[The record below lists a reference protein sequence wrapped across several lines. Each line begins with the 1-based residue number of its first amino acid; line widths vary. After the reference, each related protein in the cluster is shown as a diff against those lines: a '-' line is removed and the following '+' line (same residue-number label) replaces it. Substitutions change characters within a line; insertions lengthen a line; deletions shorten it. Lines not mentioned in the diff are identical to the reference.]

1 MELTVKPLREEN
13 VGNGLAA
20 LDIAAMSRMDL
31 LSGEFVEVTSEETT
45 ILPRVWPGY
54 PEDEGRGIVRL
65 DADLRDSLSV
75 RVGDVVSV
83 SGTDPVPAE
92 ALLVGVEEPFASL
105 TSFQHSL
112 VEDLQDCVLVGGCTV
127 STTYDG
133 APDRSAIPVAVA
145 ASRPE
150 GVVRVTSETDVE
162 VRAYA
167 HAGEDGG
174 ADEQGDATNEGES
187 AADGTPAE
195 DDGGTAGGERE
206 ARSDGGETTV
216 QSPQESSA
224 VRRQHPE
231 TTYADVGGLDE
242 ALSRVRELVELPFQR
257 PDLFDDLGVDPPSGL
272 LLHGPPGTGKT
283 LLARAVANEV
293 DASFVSLAAPEVMS
307 RYYGESEEYLREV
320 FEEAQSNAPAVVF
333 IDEVDAITPERSE
346 AAGDV
351 ERRVVAQL
359 LTLMDGLDQTDR
371 VVVVGATNR
380 PDAIDPALRR
390 GGRFDREVEVG
401 IPDRDGRREVLNV
414 HTRDVPL
421 GDGVDLDA
429 IAARTHG
436 FVGADLAGVVQEAAM
451 QALQRANA
459 ERRNGAVR
467 SAPPVTSA
475 DFEGALADADPAA
488 LRDMRVEV
496 PEVEW
501 ADVGGLDGAKR
512 TLREAVEWPL
522 QHPNVLERAGLSGGT
537 GVLLYGPP
545 GTGKTMLGRA
555 VATESECNLL
565 SIQGPELLSKW
576 VGESESRVSDVF
588 QRARDNAPAIV
599 LFDEIDAIA
608 GARDESTGSDV
619 GERVVGQLLAE
630 LDGVGDME
638 DVFVVATTNRPDAID
653 GALLRPGR
661 LDRQVHVPVPDAT
674 ARSEI
679 FRVQTEDVPL
689 ARDVDLGA
697 LAARTDGYV
706 GADVEAVCREASAL
720 ATRSYLEDV
729 DADDPRDVEALV
741 VTRSDFESAT
751 DTVDPSVTEDVRER
765 YERYADRHGEQSQE
779 SGSPT
784 GFH

>member
-54 PEDEGRGIVRL
+54 PEDEERGIVRL
-65 DADLRDSLSV
+65 DADLRDRLSV

-112 VEDLQDCVLVGGCTV
+112 AADLQDCVLVGGCTV
-127 STTYDG
+127 STTYEG

-150 GVVRVTSETDVE
+150 GVVRVTAETDVE

-174 ADEQGDATNEGES
+174 ADGQGDAADGDES
-187 AADGTPAE
+187 ATDGTPTDDDGAADGQ
-195 DDGGTAGGERE
+195 RE

-216 QSPQESSA
+216 QSPQEAST
-224 VRRQHPE
+224 VRTQHPE
-231 TTYADVGGLDE
+231 TTYADVGGLDD
-242 ALSRVRELVELPFQR
+242 ALGRVRELVELPFQR
-257 PDLFDDLGVDPPSGL
+257 PDLFDDLGVDPPAGL

-401 IPDRDGRREVLNV
+401 IPDRDGRREVLDV

-459 ERRNGAVR
+459 HHRNGPVG
-467 SAPPVTSA
+467 SAPPVTSD
-475 DFEGALADADPAA
+475 DFEAAVADADPAA

-545 GTGKTMLGRA
+545 GTGKTMLARA

-608 GARDESTGSDV
+608 GERGDATGSDV

-638 DVFVVATTNRPDAID
+638 DVFVVATTNRPERID

-661 LDRQVHVPVPDAT
+661 LDRQVHVPVPDGA

-689 ARDVDLGA
+689 ARDVDLDA

-706 GADVEAVCREASAL
+706 GADIEAVCRAASAQ
-720 ATRSYLEDV
+720 ATRSFLEDG
-729 DADDPRDVEALV
+729 AGDDPRGVEALV
-741 VTRSDFESAT
+741 VTRADFEAAA
-751 DTVDPSVTEDVRER
+751 DAVDPSVTEDARER
-765 YERYADRHGEQSQE
+765 YERYADRHGEQSPE
-779 SGSPT
+779 SDSPT
-784 GFH
+784 GFQ

>member
-65 DADLRDSLSV
+65 DAELRDRLAV
-75 RVGDVVSV
+75 TVGDVVAV
-83 SGTDPVPAE
+83 SGTDPVAAE

-112 VEDLQDCVLVGGCTV
+112 TADLEGCVLVAGCTV
-127 STTYDG
+127 STTYEG
-133 APDRSAIPVAVA
+133 APERTAIPVAVA

-150 GVVRVTSETDVE
+150 GVVRVTSGTDIE

-167 HAGEDGG
+167 HAGED
-174 ADEQGDATNEGES
+174 EHPNEPES
-187 AADGTPAE
+187 ASDDASAE
-195 DDGGTAGGERE
+195 DDPGAPAGERE
-206 ARSDGGETTV
+206 ARSDGGETQV
-216 QSPQESSA
+216 QSPQETSS
-224 VRRQHPE
+224 VRPQQPE
-231 TTYADVGGLDE
+231 TTYADVGGLDD
-242 ALSRVRELVELPFQR
+242 ALSRIRELVELPFQR
-257 PDLFDDLGVDPPSGL
+257 PDLFDDLGVDPPAGL

-293 DASFVSLAAPEVMS
+293 DASFLSLAAPEVMS

-320 FEEAQSNAPAVVF
+320 FEEAQADAPAIVF

-401 IPDRDGRREVLNV
+401 IPDRGGRREVLDV

-429 IAARTHG
+429 IADRTHG

-459 ERRNGAVR
+459 ERRNGSIR
-467 SAPPVTSA
+467 SAPPVTSD
-475 DFEGALADADPAA
+475 DFDVALADADPAA

-496 PEVEW
+496 PEVAW

-512 TLREAVEWPL
+512 ALREAVEWPL
-522 QHPNVLERAGLSGGT
+522 QHPNVLERAGLDGGS

-545 GTGKTMLGRA
+545 GTGKTMLARA

-576 VGESESRVSDVF
+576 VGESESRVSEVF

-608 GARDESTGSDV
+608 GARDESSGSDV

-630 LDGVGDME
+630 LDGLGELE
-638 DVFVVATTNRPDAID
+638 DVFVVATTNRPARID

-661 LDRQVHVPVPDAT
+661 LDRQVHVPVPDAA

-689 ARDVDLGA
+689 ARDVDLDA
-697 LAARTDGYV
+697 LAARTEGYV
-706 GADVEAVCREASAL
+706 GADVEAICREASAH
-720 ATRSYLEDV
+720 ATRSYLEA
-729 DADDPRDVEALV
+729 ADDGDPKDVEALV
-741 VTRSDFESAT
+741 VTRSDFEAAVG
-751 DTVDPSVTEDVRER
+751 TVDPSVTEDVRER
-765 YERYADRHGEQSQE
+765 YEAYAARRDEQSLE
-779 SGSPT
+779 SSSPT
-784 GFH
+784 GFQ